1 MTTILPQ
8 YVKFS
13 ELVRWD
19 VKYFWGQIKSKYP
32 LVPLANFIRDHNE
45 KIRPFE
51 YPNDTFKILGVNNT
65 DGIFHAY
72 DALGKEIKQP
82 YKKVSADDFAYNPY
96 RINVG
101 SIGKVPPEHDGAF
114 ISPAYVVFSIDKKVI
129 LPQLFW
135 FILKSDFFNQTLR
148 AATAGSVRM
157 NLTYPLLET
166 LKIPIPPLPVQQEIV
181 NYLESYKN
189 FIANTDLRIAEI
201 NKETNKR
208 FLTDLGLPLP
218 KTAIPPKFFA
228 SNWKAFNRWSVSYN
242 QTILSMIDLTK
253 GRYPVVELGSILEM
267 VQYGTSEKANTTGE
281 GIPVLRMNNIK
292 NGYIDLSEL
301 KHIKINKNSLASL
314 SLLDGDILVIR
325 TNGSH
330 DLVGTCAVF
339 HEKIEF
345 VYASYLIRLRL
356 IKEKAKPD
364 FVAWYINSPIGR
376 QQVNSLSRHIMQNN
390 INSQELRSLLL
401 PLPPLNI
408 QQEIMDYIEINRKAI
423 DSKKNEA
430 AILKEEAQE
439 KIENLILGTLSVE
452 DL

>member
-1 MTTILPQ
+1 
-8 YVKFS
+8 
-13 ELVRWD
+13 
-19 VKYFWGQIKSKYP
+19 
-32 LVPLANFIRDHNE
+32 
-45 KIRPFE
+45 
-51 YPNDTFKILGVNNT
+51 
-65 DGIFHAY
+65 
-72 DALGKEIKQP
+72 
-82 YKKVSADDFAYNPY
+82 
-96 RINVG
+96 
-101 SIGKVPPEHDGAF
+101 
-114 ISPAYVVFSIDKKVI
+114 
-129 LPQLFW
+129 
-135 FILKSDFFNQTLR
+135 
-148 AATAGSVRM
+148 
-157 NLTYPLLET
+157 
-166 LKIPIPPLPVQQEIV
+166 
-181 NYLESYKN
+181 
-189 FIANTDLRIAEI
+189 
-201 NKETNKR
+201 
-208 FLTDLGLPLP
+208 
-218 KTAIPPKFFA
+218 
-228 SNWKAFNRWSVSYN
+228 
-242 QTILSMIDLTK
+242 MIDLTK